1 MSYFLYIKN
10 MVSPESFVAI
20 DRLFKEAGLHPK
32 ELSSGRVMLTTMP
45 DKGVLINLNELLL
58 PLGYSI
64 IDDNAEKIASRIKT
78 ALTEL
83 LCNKELNLKTN
94 LSVYLSNKVH
104 YEYHYLSTLFSD
116 FEKISI
122 EKYFI
127 KLKIDKAKEL
137 IIMGNLT
144 FSEIA
149 YQLGYSSPAHFT
161 NQFKQVEGKSPTEF
175 KSSITDKL

>member
-10 MVSPESFVAI
+10 MVNTECYEVVN
-20 DRLFKEAGLHPK
+20 RLFKDAGLHPK
-32 ELSSGRVMLTTMP
+32 EISYSTVKLVSAP
-45 DKGVLINLNELLL
+45 EKGTLAKLNEALL
-58 PLGYSI
+58 PYGYSI
-64 IDDNAEKIASRIKT
+64 IDDNSEKITSRIKS

-83 LCNKELNLKTN
+83 LNNKELTLKTN

-137 IIMGNLT
+137 INSSELA

-149 YQLGYSSPAHFT
+149 FQLGYSSPAHFT
-161 NQFKQVEGKSPTEF
+161 NQFKQVEGKSPTEY
-175 KSSITDKL
+175 KLLNNK

>member
-10 MVSPESFVAI
+10 MVNTKSFAVVDQI
-20 DRLFKEAGLHPK
+20 FKDAGLHSTEISFCRVTLAIKPEK
-32 ELSSGRVMLTTMP
+32 EVLT
-45 DKGVLINLNELLL
+45 KLNKFLL

-64 IDDNAEKIASRIKT
+64 TDDNAEKITSRIKS

-83 LCNKELNLKTN
+83 LCNKDLTLKTN

-127 KLKIDKAKEL
+127 KLKIDKAKQL
-137 IIMGNLT
+137 IQEADLT
-144 FSEIA
+144 FSEIG

-175 KSSITDKL
+175 KSLIKDKL

>member
-1 MSYFLYIKN
+1 
-10 MVSPESFVAI
+10 MVSPESFVVV
-20 DRLFKEAGLHPK
+20 DRLFKDAGLHPK
-32 ELSSGRVMLTTMP
+32 ELSSGRVTLTSVP
-45 DKGVLINLNELLL
+45 DKEVLTKLNDLLL

-78 ALTEL
+78 ALSEL
-83 LCNKELNLKTN
+83 LCNKQLTLTTN
-94 LSVYLSNKVH
+94 LSVYLSNKIH

-137 IIMGNLT
+137 IILGDLT
-144 FSEIA
+144 FSEVA

-175 KSSITDKL
+175 KSLITDKQ

>member
-1 MSYFLYIKN
+1 
-10 MVSPESFVAI
+10 MVSPESFVVV
-20 DRLFKEAGLHPK
+20 DRLFKDAGLHPK
-32 ELSSGRVMLTTMP
+32 ELSSGRVTLAFMP
-45 DKGVLINLNELLL
+45 DKDVLIKLNELLL

-78 ALTEL
+78 ALSEL
-83 LCNKELNLKTN
+83 LCYKHLNLKTN

-137 IIMGNLT
+137 IILGDLT
-144 FSEIA
+144 FSEVA

-175 KSSITDKL
+175 KLLLTDKQ

>member
-10 MVSPESFVAI
+10 MVNPESFKAV
-20 DRLFKEAGLHPK
+20 DRIFKDAGLHPK
-32 ELSSGRVMLTTMP
+32 EVSSGRVTLALMPEREVLT
-45 DKGVLINLNELLL
+45 KLNELLV
-58 PLGYSI
+58 PLGFSI

-78 ALTEL
+78 ALAEL

-94 LSVYLSNKVH
+94 LSVYLSDKIH
-104 YEYHYLSTLFSD
+104 YEYHYLSTVFSD
-116 FEKISI
+116 FENVSI

-127 KLKIDKAKEL
+127 KLKIEKAKEL
-137 IIMGNLT
+137 IVLGDLT

-161 NQFKQVEGKSPTEF
+161 NQFKQVELKSPTEY
-175 KSSITDKL
+175 KSLLNNKQ

>member
-1 MSYFLYIKN
+1 
-10 MVSPESFVAI
+10 MVSPESHERV
-20 DRLFKEAGLHPK
+20 DHLFKDAGLHPQ
-32 ELSSGRVMLTTMP
+32 ELSSGRVTLAAMP
-45 DKGVLINLNELLL
+45 DKEVLSQLNGLLL

-78 ALTEL
+78 ALSEL
-83 LCNKELNLKTN
+83 LCNKQLTLKTN

-137 IIMGNLT
+137 IILGNLT
-144 FSEIA
+144 FSEVA

-175 KSSITDKL
+175 KSTLTDKL

>member
-1 MSYFLYIKN
+1 
-10 MVSPESFVAI
+10 MVSPESLVVI
-20 DRLFKEAGLHPK
+20 DRLFKDAGLHPK
-32 ELSSGRVMLTTMP
+32 ELSSGKVMLAFKP
-45 DKGVLINLNELLL
+45 NKEVLIKLNELLL

-64 IDDNAEKIASRIKT
+64 IDDNAEKITSRIKT
-78 ALTEL
+78 SLTEL
-83 LCNKELNLKTN
+83 LSDNEPTLKTN
-94 LSVYLSNKVH
+94 LSVYLSDKVH

-127 KLKIDKAKEL
+127 NLKIDKAKEL
-137 IIMGNLT
+137 IVLGDLT

-161 NQFKQVEGKSPTEF
+161 NQFKKVVGKSPTEF
-175 KSSITDKL
+175 KLSINSKH

>member
-10 MVSPESFVAI
+10 MVSPESFLLI
-20 DRLFKEAGLHPK
+20 DRLCRDLGLHPK
-32 ELSSGRVMLTTMP
+32 EILSGRIALTSMP
-45 DKGVLINLNELLL
+45 DKEVLIKLNELLL
-58 PLGYSI
+58 PLGCSV
-64 IDDNAEKIASRIKT
+64 IDDNAEKIASRVKT

-83 LCNKELNLKTN
+83 LSNKELILKTN
-94 LSVYLSNKVH
+94 LSVYLNNKVH

-127 KLKIDKAKEL
+127 KLKIEKAKEL
-137 IIMGNLT
+137 IVSGDLT

-175 KSSITDKL
+175 KSLLKDKL

>member
-1 MSYFLYIKN
+1 MPYFLYIKN
-10 MVSPESFVAI
+10 MINAESYEVVN
-20 DRLFKEAGLHPK
+20 RLFKDAGLHPK
-32 ELSSGRVMLTTMP
+32 EISYSRVTLLSAPEKETLT
-45 DKGVLINLNELLL
+45 KLNELLL
-58 PLGYSI
+58 PFGYSI
-64 IDDNAEKIASRIKT
+64 IDDNAEKITSRIKS

-83 LCNKELNLKTN
+83 LYNKELTLKTN

-116 FEKISI
+116 FEKVCI
-122 EKYFI
+122 EKFFI

-137 IIMGNLT
+137 IQEANLT

-149 YQLGYSSPAHFT
+149 FQLGYSSPAHFT

-175 KSSITDKL
+175 KSLLTDKT